1 MASALLRSGENMS
14 EIRCRTHTRRKRR
27 KGTALSLLAIP
38 AGVAVWLILWKFGFI
53 ASIVGFG
60 VVWVAVQLYVRGAGG
75 AISRLGAFIIL
86 GIVVVTLLLSFLS
99 GMVYDAAS
107 EIGEASGLST
117 WEAFTH
123 DQFWSVFWDAFP
135 DALPTYRSDFLIA
148 AAFGALGA
156 FSMLRAVFQHAAQPV
171 QPAGAQDSAE

>member
-1 MASALLRSGENMS
+1 MS
-14 EIRCRTHTRRKRR
+14 EAVAVPTPVENVGR
-27 KGTALSLLAIP
+27 GTLFALLAIP

-60 VVWVAVQLYVRGAGG
+60 VVWAAVQLYARGSGG
-75 AISRLGAFIIL
+75 SISRVGALLIL
-86 GIVVVTLLLSFLS
+86 AIVVVTLLLSFLS

-107 EIGEASGLST
+107 EIGELSGLST

-123 DQFWSVFWDAFP
+123 DSFWSVFWDAFP
-135 DALPTYRSDFLIA
+135 DALPSYRKDFLIA

-156 FSMLRAVFQHAAQPV
+156 FSMLRAVFQQAAQPAHT
-171 QPAGAQDSAE
+171 AGTHDTAE